1 MKKPS
6 SELIREMIEE
16 ARRLWL
22 ETDAY
27 PIEEPKERQRKEGL
41 EESQVRNLCKVAESA
56 NCFEELELYIR
67 YQTARHNKE
76 KDGWVKGSFYERLI
90 AILRKLHEE
99 GDMEAVKLFCGYL
112 ARWHKVAKENVLE
125 EKE

>member
-1 MKKPS
+1 MRKLS

-27 PIEEPKERQRKEGL
+27 PIGEPREKRRKEGL

-56 NCFEELELYIR
+56 NCLEELELYIR

-76 KDGWVKGSFYERLI
+76 KDGWVKAGFYERLI
-90 AILRKLHEE
+90 AILRKVHEK
-99 GDMEAVKLFCGYL
+99 GSMDAVRLFCGYL
-112 ARWHKVAKENVLE
+112 ARWHKAATKGLLE